1 MAQRTRAD
9 VDNDVPSRATRAA
22 VSPARA
28 SLRRRKDR
36 DARPPQDAGRKR
48 GMECMK
54 HLHCLGGLRIQ
65 KKAETTLPGQCKAAG
80 VSRTPGRCF
89 RQCIAPRKGYTS
101 RVLLAEKKTALF
113 TAWGTV
119 KASVTPCTVWGS
131 SVCPRQRARVKGR
144 KDPAVLLRSM
154 AALLHLEAGAEDR
167 PAATVR
173 QVMGTASHK
182 ADDGGPEG
190 RHDAMPTDTA
200 EPALTGGRCRIGPDL
215 IPLAGREQVTPPGG
229 GTELFAG
236 HHAELAIMAGSQG
249 HNAEKLAIG
258 AAFALCGAGRCG
270 KIRGS
275 KKTPCRLSDLP
286 PPPPSIGG
294 FFITHWHPPVR
305 H

>member
-1 MAQRTRAD
+1 MGYME
-9 VDNDVPSRATRAA
+9 
-22 VSPARA
+22 A
-28 SLRRRKDR
+28 S
-36 DARPPQDAGRKR
+36 QS
-48 GMECMK
+48 
-54 HLHCLGGLRIQ
+54 LGKT
-65 KKAETTLPGQCKAAG
+65 KKAGYNAPRPLRSRQSSRILDVTTLPICASSPPGIRPAGALTAKAVCAA
-80 VSRTPGRCF
+80 R
-89 RQCIAPRKGYTS
+89 
-101 RVLLAEKKTALF
+101 LLPALGMLERRLLRLAKF
-113 TAWGTV
+113 GNSTMP
-119 KASVTPCTVWGS
+119 KA
-131 SVCPRQRARVKGR
+131 RARVKGR

-173 QVMGTASHK
+173 QVMGTASHM

-200 EPALTGGRCRIGPDL
+200 EPALTGGRCRIGPSL
-215 IPLAGREQVTPPGG
+215 FPLAGSEQVTPPGG
-229 GTELFAG
+229 AVELFTGQLAQQAVTAG
-236 HHAELAIMAGSQG
+236 RQG
-249 HNAEKLAIG
+249 HAAEKLAIG
-258 AAFALCGAGRCG
+258 AAFGLCGAGRCG

>member
-1 MAQRTRAD
+1 M
-9 VDNDVPSRATRAA
+9 P
-22 VSPARA
+22 
-28 SLRRRKDR
+28 
-36 DARPPQDAGRKR
+36 
-48 GMECMK
+48 
-54 HLHCLGGLRIQ
+54 
-65 KKAETTLPGQCKAAG
+65 KA
-80 VSRTPGRCF
+80 
-89 RQCIAPRKGYTS
+89 
-101 RVLLAEKKTALF
+101 
-113 TAWGTV
+113 
-119 KASVTPCTVWGS
+119 
-131 SVCPRQRARVKGR
+131 RARVKGS
-144 KDPAVLLRSM
+144 KGPAVLLRSM
-154 AALLHLEAGAEDR
+154 AALLHREAGAEDR

-236 HHAELAIMAGSQG
+236 HHAELAIMTGSQG

-270 KIRGS
+270 KTRGS